1 MIKLSVVYFIISML
15 LLVVGYVAS
24 KSNAKYAK
32 MVVITEIIAII
43 IYVTGRFITL
53 PYSSVLGL
61 IFGGV
66 LLLAELVSIVQF
78 MCVQYLFGKS
88 AATGKQE
95 AKGLEVYKDKE
106 LPTVDIL
113 ICTYNEPLK
122 LVEKNVAACLNLNY
136 PKDKYKIYVCDDG
149 RRKEFKDMAERY
161 GVQYITRDNNLHAK
175 AGNINNALEYIE
187 GDLFLVLDADMM
199 PKKEF
204 LEKTVGY
211 FSDEAMGFVQTPQN
225 YYNPDM
231 YQYHLNKNIP
241 NEQDFFMR
249 DLQEHKSAVN
259 AIIDVGTNNVYSREA
274 IMKIGKFPTCS
285 ITEDM
290 AVGML
295 LQGNGYK
302 SVFVNE
308 TLALGLSP
316 TTFVDTVKQRDR
328 WCRGN
333 MQAMKEFAKF
343 FRTNLNFSQKVSYLS
358 GYLFWF
364 GSVTKMVFI
373 LCPMVYLFFGIPI
386 IECDLIVMA
395 SWLIPYSIGQLL
407 VMKTIPTKNQKL
419 LYSIFYDT
427 AVAPHLVF
435 SIIKTLLNLKV
446 NFNVTPKNTTTDK
459 PYFQF
464 RVVLPHICLLVII
477 IISWIIGAINVNK
490 GNIYFIGY
498 LINIAWSIYNV
509 IALVVC
515 IRLAYQKPIH
525 RSSERT
531 EVSEDTKLELSTEES
546 GEIKANIHDLSEKGL
561 GIILLKRYNFN
572 VNDKVKL
579 RIYNK
584 TQELEAS
591 ARVARSSDNFIGVEL
606 DELEPKEMQEIMA
619 IYMENLTP
627 YY

>member
-1 MIKLSVVYFIISML
+1 MIKLSVVYFIVSML
-15 LLVVGYVAS
+15 LLIFGYFAS

-53 PYSSVLGL
+53 PYFSVLGL
-61 IFGGV
+61 IFGGI

-78 MCVQYLFGKS
+78 ICVQYLFGKS
-88 AATGKQE
+88 ATTGKRE
-95 AKGLEVYKDKE
+95 AKGLEVYNDKE

-136 PKDKYKIYVCDDG
+136 PEDKYKIYLCDDG
-149 RRKEFKDMAERY
+149 RRKEFKDMAEKY
-161 GVQYITRDNNLHAK
+161 GVQYITRDNNLYAK
-175 AGNINNALEYIE
+175 AGNINNALEYIK

-199 PKKEF
+199 PKREF

-333 MQAMKEFAKF
+333 M
-343 FRTNLNFSQKVSYLS
+343 LSLIHILVSY
-358 GYLFWF
+358 
-364 GSVTKMVFI
+364 
-373 LCPMVYLFFGIPI
+373 
-386 IECDLIVMA
+386 
-395 SWLIPYSIGQLL
+395 
-407 VMKTIPTKNQKL
+407 
-419 LYSIFYDT
+419 
-427 AVAPHLVF
+427 
-435 SIIKTLLNLKV
+435 
-446 NFNVTPKNTTTDK
+446 
-459 PYFQF
+459 
-464 RVVLPHICLLVII
+464 
-477 IISWIIGAINVNK
+477 
-490 GNIYFIGY
+490 
-498 LINIAWSIYNV
+498 
-509 IALVVC
+509 
-515 IRLAYQKPIH
+515 
-525 RSSERT
+525 
-531 EVSEDTKLELSTEES
+531 
-546 GEIKANIHDLSEKGL
+546 
-561 GIILLKRYNFN
+561 
-572 VNDKVKL
+572 
-579 RIYNK
+579 
-584 TQELEAS
+584 
-591 ARVARSSDNFIGVEL
+591 
-606 DELEPKEMQEIMA
+606 
-619 IYMENLTP
+619 
-627 YY
+627 

>member
-1 MIKLSVVYFIISML
+1 
-15 LLVVGYVAS
+15 
-24 KSNAKYAK
+24 
-32 MVVITEIIAII
+32 
-43 IYVTGRFITL
+43 
-53 PYSSVLGL
+53 
-61 IFGGV
+61 
-66 LLLAELVSIVQF
+66 
-78 MCVQYLFGKS
+78 
-88 AATGKQE
+88 
-95 AKGLEVYKDKE
+95 
-106 LPTVDIL
+106 
-113 ICTYNEPLK
+113 
-122 LVEKNVAACLNLNY
+122 
-136 PKDKYKIYVCDDG
+136 
-149 RRKEFKDMAERY
+149 
-161 GVQYITRDNNLHAK
+161 
-175 AGNINNALEYIE
+175 
-187 GDLFLVLDADMM
+187 
-199 PKKEF
+199 
-204 LEKTVGY
+204 
-211 FSDEAMGFVQTPQN
+211 
-225 YYNPDM
+225 
-231 YQYHLNKNIP
+231 
-241 NEQDFFMR
+241 
-249 DLQEHKSAVN
+249 
-259 AIIDVGTNNVYSREA
+259 
-274 IMKIGKFPTCS
+274 
-285 ITEDM
+285 
-290 AVGML
+290 
-295 LQGNGYK
+295 
-302 SVFVNE
+302 
-308 TLALGLSP
+308 
-316 TTFVDTVKQRDR
+316 
-328 WCRGN
+328 
-333 MQAMKEFAKF
+333 
-343 FRTNLNFSQKVSYLS
+343 
-358 GYLFWF
+358 
-364 GSVTKMVFI
+364 
-373 LCPMVYLFFGIPI
+373 
-386 IECDLIVMA
+386 
-395 SWLIPYSIGQLL
+395 
-407 VMKTIPTKNQKL
+407 MKTIPTKNQKL

-515 IRLAYQKPIH
+515 IRLSYQKPIH

>member
-15 LLVVGYVAS
+15 LLVLGYVAS

-161 GVQYITRDNNLHAK
+161 GVQYITRDNNLYAK
-175 AGNINNALEYIE
+175 AGNINNALEYIK

-199 PKKEF
+199 TKKEF

-407 VMKTIPTKNQKL
+407 V
-419 LYSIFYDT
+419 
-427 AVAPHLVF
+427 
-435 SIIKTLLNLKV
+435 
-446 NFNVTPKNTTTDK
+446 
-459 PYFQF
+459 
-464 RVVLPHICLLVII
+464 
-477 IISWIIGAINVNK
+477 
-490 GNIYFIGY
+490 
-498 LINIAWSIYNV
+498 
-509 IALVVC
+509 
-515 IRLAYQKPIH
+515 
-525 RSSERT
+525 
-531 EVSEDTKLELSTEES
+531 
-546 GEIKANIHDLSEKGL
+546 
-561 GIILLKRYNFN
+561 
-572 VNDKVKL
+572 
-579 RIYNK
+579 
-584 TQELEAS
+584 
-591 ARVARSSDNFIGVEL
+591 
-606 DELEPKEMQEIMA
+606 
-619 IYMENLTP
+619 
-627 YY
+627 